1 MLQVHSEVL
10 ATALAGLQKT
20 ERGMS
25 QRRESQDVNWPLY
38 LDKDGDVLETR
49 NRNKFQAERFDA
61 YQEPAVTYQEP
72 AVTYQEPA
80 VSYQELAVSY
90 QEPAVSWGRRGE
102 DAIHFSLLL

>member
-25 QRRESQDVNWPLY
+25 QRRESQDVNRPLC

-49 NRNKFQAERFDA
+49 NRNKFHA
-61 YQEPAVTYQEP
+61 
-72 AVTYQEPA
+72 
-80 VSYQELAVSY
+80 
-90 QEPAVSWGRRGE
+90 EPAVSWGRKGE
-102 DAIHFSLLL
+102 DAIDFLLLL